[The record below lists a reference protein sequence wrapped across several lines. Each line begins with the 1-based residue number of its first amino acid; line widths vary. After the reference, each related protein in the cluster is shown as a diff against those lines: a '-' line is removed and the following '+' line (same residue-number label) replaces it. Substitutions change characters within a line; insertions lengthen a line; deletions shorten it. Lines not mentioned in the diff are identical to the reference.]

1 MKNLFTITKA
11 TLPTVPVYNNL
22 DIVGNTVGRY
32 FDYKR
37 DTKRIE
43 HETQKV
49 KSQAKIIVKQID
61 AELKKSLDHNDKN
74 FKKEMKRLEEIGKEL
89 KSSRKSKSKILKQID
104 NYIMMLSDEKTS
116 LETKAMIPN
125 LINGAYGMLNSEN
138 NLVLKKLNLM
148 SDFESNTK
156 LIGGE

>member
-49 KSQAKIIVKQID
+49 KIIVKQID
-61 AELKKSLDHNDKN
+61 AELKKSLDRNDKN

-104 NYIMMLSDEKTS
+104 NYIMMLSNKNTS
-116 LETKAMIPN
+116 METKAMIPN